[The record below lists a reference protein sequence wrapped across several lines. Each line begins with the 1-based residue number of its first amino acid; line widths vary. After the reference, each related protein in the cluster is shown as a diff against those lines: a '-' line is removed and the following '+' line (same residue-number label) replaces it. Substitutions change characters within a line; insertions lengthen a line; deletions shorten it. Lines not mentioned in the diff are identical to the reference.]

1 MGKGLLKGN
10 PKVLGPVAKIGGKK
24 SGGKLKLIGDYK
36 PDTFGKKTMKAP
48 RKSA

>member
-1 MGKGLLKGN
+1 MKGN
-10 PKVLGPVAKIGGKK
+10 PKVMGPVAKIGSGK
-24 SGGKLKLIGDYK
+24 SSLKIKGDYK

>member
-1 MGKGLLKGN
+1 MVKGLLKGN
-10 PKVLGPVAKIGGKK
+10 PKVMGPVAKIGGKG
-24 SGGKLKLIGDYK
+24 SGKLKIKGDSK

>member
-1 MGKGLLKGN
+1 MKGN
-10 PKVLGPVAKIGGKK
+10 PKVMGPVAKIG
-24 SGGKLKLIGDYK
+24 SGGKKLKIKGDYK